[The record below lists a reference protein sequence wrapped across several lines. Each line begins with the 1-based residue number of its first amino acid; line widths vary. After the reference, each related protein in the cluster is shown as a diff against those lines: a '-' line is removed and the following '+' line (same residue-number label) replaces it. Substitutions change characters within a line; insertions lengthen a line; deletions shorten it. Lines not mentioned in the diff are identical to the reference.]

1 MSATPSANRAYF
13 PHVEGLRGAAALYVF
28 LYHIWSSAAEDTAGL
43 VRPWFTPTL
52 FMQYGHFAVAAFIV
66 ISGYCLAL
74 PVAMRPERA
83 FGVMG
88 FFKRRARRL
97 MPAYLLVLFASVLLY
112 CLTAVL
118 NNTHIN
124 AGHIAVGL
132 ALHVALIHNLF
143 AASNEYL
150 NGPMW
155 SIALEVQIYVVFA
168 LLLIPVWRRFGVA
181 AQLAVA
187 LVLGVLPH
195 YLLHRFDWTAPWLLG
210 LFAMGVA
217 AAHLTA
223 RPDLARWPWMWIS
236 GGTAVVA
243 LLALLPYRDQVTSDG
258 VILLMDVAVGVA
270 IAAFFVAAARHER
283 FVGARVFSTRALL
296 VLGSFS
302 YSLYLVHAPLLRV
315 FAAALA
321 RAHTGTVFNVVAY
334 VAFVPFVIGVA
345 YAVYRVAERPFFSAF
360 ARETIDAHRAEVV
373 LAPDAPDVPGAS
385 DAPDAALL
393 PHRA

>member
-13 PHVEGLRGAAALYVF
+13 PHVEGLRGLAALYVF
-28 LYHIWSSAAEDTAGL
+28 LYHIWSSAAEDAAGM

-83 FGVMG
+83 FSVLG

-97 MPAYLLVLFASVLLY
+97 MPAYLLVLFASVFLF

-118 NNTHIN
+118 KNAPIN
-124 AGHIAVGL
+124 PGHIAVGF
-132 ALHVALIHNLF
+132 ALHVALVHNLLVQT
-143 AASNEYL
+143 NEYL

-168 LLLIPVWRRFGVA
+168 LLLIPVWRRFGVV
-181 AQLAVA
+181 AQLALA

-210 LFAMGVA
+210 LFAMGVT

-223 RPDLARWPWMWIS
+223 RPDLARWRWTWIS
-236 GGTAVVA
+236 GGTAIAA
-243 LLALLPYRDQVTSDG
+243 LLALLPYRDQVTPDG
-258 VILLMDVAVGVA
+258 AILLMDVAVGLA

-283 FVGARVFSTRALL
+283 FFAARVLSTRLLL

-315 FAAALA
+315 FEAALLRVHA
-321 RAHTGTVFNVVAY
+321 GTLFTVVAY
-334 VAFVPFVIGVA
+334 AALVPFVIGVA
-345 YAVYRVAERPFFSAF
+345 YAVFRVAERPFFSEF
-360 ARETIDAHRAEVV
+360 ARETIDTHRAEVV
-373 LAPDAPDVPGAS
+373 LAPDA
-385 DAPDAALL
+385 ALL
-393 PHRA
+393 PHGA